1 MIIHNTLGGEDQE
14 FIPEHHGRVNMF
26 VCGPTVYDDSHI
38 GHARTNIFFDV
49 MAKYLRARG
58 YSVFY
63 LQNITDIDDKIISRA
78 SDEGKKY
85 SDISDYYFKKYLS
98 VMKAMKIDSI
108 NYYARASLYVDE
120 IQSQIKRMM
129 DAGYAY
135 ETADG
140 VYFHVRKFSDYGK
153 LSGQNMDEIKSNAR
167 GTIREEKEDPED
179 FALWKK
185 MKPGEPYW
193 ESPWGKGRPGW
204 HIEDTAI
211 TEAYFG
217 TKYDIHGGG
226 SDLIFPHHE
235 AEIAQMR
242 SISGEKYLARYWIH
256 TGMVNIN
263 SEKMSKSLKNFIKTA
278 DILKKYRPEVLR
290 FAMVNSNYN
299 SVIDYSEQLMEESKN
314 SVERINIL
322 YRKLKEINA
331 TSGDYYIEGTEVMDK
346 MNKIMDRNFD
356 TRSLIRELLS
366 FISDLNK
373 NLDNMNQES
382 AREAINVL
390 DYIDSFLSILYSSSV
405 NTDNIIE
412 LVLDIRNMARTDKNY
427 KFSDYIR
434 KKLQENNI
442 YIEDNGDKTTW
453 WSRS

>member
-1 MIIHNTLGGEDQE
+1 MIIHNTFGGEDQE
-14 FIPEHHGRVNMF
+14 FVPEHPGRVHMF

-49 MAKYLRARG
+49 MVKYLRARG

-63 LQNITDIDDKIISRA
+63 LQNITDIDDKIIKRA
-78 SDEGKKY
+78 NEEGKKY
-85 SDISDYYFKKYLS
+85 SDISDYYFRKYLS
-98 VMKAMKIDSI
+98 VMKSLRIDSI
-108 NYYARASLYVDE
+108 NYYARASLYIDE
-120 IQSQIKRMM
+120 IIGQIKRIME
-129 DAGYAY
+129 AGYAY

-140 VYFHVRKFSDYGK
+140 VYFKVRKFSDYGK
-153 LSGQNMDEIKSNAR
+153 LSGQNMDEIRANAR
-167 GTIREEKEDPED
+167 GTINEEKEYPED

-193 ESPWGKGRPGW
+193 ESPWGRGRPGW

-242 SISGEKYLARYWIH
+242 SISGEKYLAHYWIH

-278 DILKKYRPEVLR
+278 DVLERYRPEVLR
-290 FAMVNSNYN
+290 LAMVNSNYN
-299 SVIDYSEQLMEESKN
+299 TVIDYSEQLMEESRN
-314 SVERINIL
+314 SVEKINIL
-322 YRKLKEINA
+322 YRKLKDIGK
-331 TSGDYYIEGTEVMDK
+331 TSGVYEVK
-346 MNKIMDRNFD
+346 SKEIIHKLNEIMDRNFD

-366 FISDLNK
+366 FVSDLNK
-373 NLDNMNQES
+373 NLDNMGSES
-382 AREAINVL
+382 AVEATNVL
-390 DYIDSFLSILYSSSV
+390 EYVDSFLCILYSS
-405 NTDNIIE
+405 NTDADKIIKMALDVRNI
-412 LVLDIRNMARTDKNY
+412 ARKEKNY
-427 KFSDYIR
+427 QISDYIR
-434 KKLQENNI
+434 QKLQENNI
-442 YIEDNGDKTTW
+442 YIEDNGDKTTY

>member
-1 MIIHNTLGGEDQE
+1 MIIHNTLGGENQE
-14 FIPEHHGRVNMF
+14 FVPLHPERINMF

-49 MAKYLRARG
+49 IAKYLSARG

-63 LQNITDIDDKIISRA
+63 LQNITDIDDKIINRA
-78 SDEGKKY
+78 KEEGKSY
-85 SDISDYYFKKYLS
+85 SDVSDFYFKRYLS
-98 VMKAMKIDSI
+98 VMKALKIDSI
-108 NYYARASLYVDE
+108 NYYARASLYIDE
-120 IQSQIKRMM
+120 IEDQIKRIMKK
-129 DAGYAY
+129 GYAY
-135 ETADG
+135 ETTDG
-140 VYFHVRKFSDYGK
+140 IYFRVKKFSDYGK
-153 LSGQNMDEIKSNAR
+153 LSGQNMNEIKANAR
-167 GTIREEKEDPED
+167 GIITEKKEAPED
-179 FALWKK
+179 FVLWKK

-193 ESPWGKGRPGW
+193 ESQWGKGRPGW

-278 DILKKYRPEVLR
+278 DVLQKYRPEVLR

-299 SVIDYSEQLMEESKN
+299 SIIDYSEQLMEDSKN
-314 SVERINIL
+314 SVEKINIL
-322 YRKLKEINA
+322 YRKLKGFRNISGKYIIKSDETINNLNN
-331 TSGDYYIEGTEVMDK
+331 IMDK
-346 MNKIMDRNFD
+346 NFD

-366 FISDLNK
+366 FVSDINK
-373 NLDNMNQES
+373 NLDDLSPES
-382 AREAINVL
+382 AAGAVKVIE
-390 DYIDSFLSILYSSSV
+390 YCDSFLSILFNS
-405 NTDNIIE
+405 T
-412 LVLDIRNMARTDKNY
+412 LDADWIVDLAVEIRNRARKNKNY
-427 KFSDYIR
+427 ELSDYIR
-434 KKLQENNI
+434 EELQKHKI
-442 YIEDNGDKTTW
+442 YIEDNGDSTTW
-453 WSRS
+453 LNS